1 MKESK
6 LVQIPFDTG
15 WMDDKGYRTLPYKSD
30 VYIPNEELTV
40 RGSEKSYMKIPMRY
54 VDNIQELAKGFL
66 FGSLYKSGLT
76 LDEVVFFPAD
86 TVKHSTE
93 KGEPVYIFVKDDH
106 FELESWFARSS
117 ILNATISTSVEK

>member
-1 MKESK
+1 MKEQK
-6 LVQIPFDTG
+6 LVQIPFDTK

-30 VYIPNEELTV
+30 VYIPNNELIE
-40 RGSEKSYMKIPMRY
+40 RGSEKAYMKIPMRY

-86 TVKHSTE
+86 TVEHSTE

-106 FELESWFARSS
+106 FELESWFAHSS
-117 ILNATISTSVEK
+117 ILNTTISTSVEK